1 MAPLGTSAQSSTPPF
16 LSITPQKEPLI
27 SVHGQP
33 NVKYQLQYT
42 PSLVKSNWQV
52 LTNFILRTSPYTVVD
67 PGVPAVGTRIYRALL
82 LESNPNAN
90 YTPTTLSS
98 GEIFRFSSSSN
109 TGMETTDTLVLNSAT
124 SGLLIPQGAA
134 PIGGISQVTITYSRG
149 GPFLA
154 QINVIHTDGPGVP
167 MRSTN
172 FYTLVFT
179 GPGSGFFQATGA
191 AAVSTV
197 GEFMLD
203 ESLVGQQLAPA
214 QLSAGEVYSLLTD
227 NFGSSNLTTLVI
239 NSPMSGILISPA
251 DAAHPGAGSPR
262 SVSSISAWG
271 RSVVR
276 YRSSFQPVAD
286 SASLR
291 PTLTSWFF
299 LPPTVVG
306 TRTVLG
312 GRR

>member
-1 MAPLGTSAQSSTPPF
+1 MYSSGLNKRTYPGIVRAAFFASLVLCCMAPLGTSAQSSTPPF

-134 PIGGISQVTITYSRG
+134 PIGGISQVTIT
-149 GPFLA
+149 
-154 QINVIHTDGPGVP
+154 
-167 MRSTN
+167 
-172 FYTLVFT
+172 
-179 GPGSGFFQATGA
+179 
-191 AAVSTV
+191 
-197 GEFMLD
+197 
-203 ESLVGQQLAPA
+203 
-214 QLSAGEVYSLLTD
+214 
-227 NFGSSNLTTLVI
+227 
-239 NSPMSGILISPA
+239 
-251 DAAHPGAGSPR
+251 
-262 SVSSISAWG
+262 
-271 RSVVR
+271 
-276 YRSSFQPVAD
+276 
-286 SASLR
+286 
-291 PTLTSWFF
+291 
-299 LPPTVVG
+299 
-306 TRTVLG
+306 
-312 GRR
+312 